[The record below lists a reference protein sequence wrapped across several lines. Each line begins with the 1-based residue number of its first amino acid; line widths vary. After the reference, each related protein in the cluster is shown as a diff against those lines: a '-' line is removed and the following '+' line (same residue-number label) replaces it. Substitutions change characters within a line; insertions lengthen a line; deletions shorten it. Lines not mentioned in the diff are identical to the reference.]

1 MFRGITLI
9 PADTK
14 IDFVGQRAITWF
26 VSALLTVAPLILVAT
41 IGLNMGIDFSGGT
54 LIEIKTKQSP
64 ANLAEIRSTISGLG
78 IGEVQIQE
86 FGAPDAVLIRIP

>member
-26 VSALLTVAPLILVAT
+26 VSALLTVAPLVLVRSAA
-41 IGLNMGIDFSGGT
+41 
-54 LIEIKTKQSP
+54 SP
-64 ANLAEIRSTISGLG
+64 VNPIAR
-78 IGEVQIQE
+78 
-86 FGAPDAVLIRIP
+86 F